1 MEDQDDATPV
11 ATSGEGIEEEGAG
24 APLQTE
30 GVDVEAPADGAEAL
44 TQNEGVAVDDGQT
57 TLAPPSTPPPRED
70 GGAGA
75 AERSL
80 GADLSAIIDEELAGR
95 RASDREDEDVE
106 AQGMDEKRTRTRGEF
121 AAAARLHDT
130 GNSDE

>member
-1 MEDQDDATPV
+1 MEDQDDARPV
-11 ATSGEGIEEEGAG
+11 GTSGEGIEEEGTG

-95 RASDREDEDVE
+95 RAGDREEEDVE
-106 AQGMDEKRTRTRGEF
+106 AMYEQVLDLRGHGGVF
-121 AAAARLHDT
+121 LDRIT
-130 GNSDE
+130 SGFP